1 MDEFSNA
8 AKQSLSSISE
18 SKKKV
23 IIESKK
29 VDDSKDIE
37 EVQSTLKALKT
48 EIEKA
53 LAIKSEIEQLKAKFR
68 QKNVVIS

>member
-23 IIESKK
+23 IVASKK

-68 QKNVVIS
+68 QKNVSIS

>member
-23 IIESKK
+23 IIASKK

-68 QKNVVIS
+68 QKNVSIS

>member
-8 AKQSLSSISE
+8 AKQSLSNISE

-23 IIESKK
+23 IVASKK
-29 VDDSKDIE
+29 VDESKDIE
-37 EVQSTLKALKT
+37 EAQVTLGGLKT

-53 LAIKSEIEQLKAKFR
+53 LKIKSEIDEVKAKFR
-68 QKNVVIS
+68 QKNVSIS

>member
-23 IIESKK
+23 IVASKK

-53 LAIKSEIEQLKAKFR
+53 LAIKSEIE
-68 QKNVVIS
+68 